1 MPPGRPRRPPAEV
14 RPPFTWIAGALCL
27 DFVNTVT
34 WLAPGEFANERFRT
48 SADVA
53 EWAQTAGLPLTRHGP
68 DHDWITDEQT
78 LKSARKLR
86 SLLHGVLMHVAGGT
100 TPDVRDVDRLNEWI
114 RSALDHT
121 RLQPR
126 GQMESWVWSA
136 ATETLPGNPS
146 SILFGL
152 IVHSAVEL
160 LRSPEVSLLRLCA
173 NERCGWLFLD
183 RSRKQN
189 RRWCEMR
196 ECGARAKARRY
207 RSRRRSATSES
218 GLE

>member
-1 MPPGRPRRPPAEV
+1 MPPGRPRRLPTDA
-14 RPPFTWIAGALCL
+14 RPPFTWIGGALCL

-53 EWAQTAGLPLTRHGP
+53 DWAQAAGLPVTAHGP
-68 DHDWITDEQT
+68 EHDPTTDEQT
-78 LKSARKLR
+78 LKTARELR
-86 SLLHGVLMHVAGGT
+86 LHLHRVLIHVAEGT
-100 TPDVRDVDRLNEWI
+100 KPDVHEVDRVNEWT
-114 RSALDHT
+114 RWAVAQT
-121 RLQPR
+121 RLEPR
-126 GQMESWVWSA
+126 GRNESWHWIA
-136 ATETLPGNPS
+136 AAETPPTDAS
-146 SILFGL
+146 PVPFGL
-152 IVHSAVEL
+152 IVHSAADL
-160 LRSPEVSLLRLCA
+160 LRSPEISSLRLCA

-207 RSRRRSATSES
+207 RSRRQGTIGESER
-218 GLE
+218 E

>member
-1 MPPGRPRRPPAEV
+1 MPPGRPRRPPADA
-14 RPPFTWIAGALCL
+14 RPPFTWVGGALCL

-34 WLAPGEFANERFRT
+34 WLAPGQFANERFRT

-53 EWAQTAGLPLTRHGP
+53 DWAQAAGLPLTEPASEHAA
-68 DHDWITDEQT
+68 TVDEQI
-78 LKSARKLR
+78 LKSALELR
-86 SLLHGVLMHVAGGT
+86 SHLHRVLVHVADRT
-100 TPDVRDVDRLNEWI
+100 APDVREIDRLNEWI
-114 RSALDHT
+114 RWAIDHT

-126 GQMESWVWSA
+126 GQNEGWFWIA
-136 ATETLPGNPS
+136 ATETPRTSPEP
-146 SILFGL
+146 IPFGL
-152 IVHSAVEL
+152 IVHSATDL
-160 LRSPEVSLLRLCA
+160 LRSADVALLRLCA

-207 RSRRRSATSES
+207 RSRRQNTAAQSES
-218 GLE
+218 E